1 MNKIQN
7 ISVKIYALVCPNSG
21 NIRYIG
27 ITKRSLKV
35 RLSEHMKERHVNKRC
50 SWIRSLKNNNL
61 KPEIILL
68 DEVSSDYDFWEQH
81 YISLFSS
88 FGFNLVNGTLG
99 GMYKANLTQEVKNK
113 LSESKKKYKFTPE
126 HLANMREA
134 AKQRRGTKLTSEHIE
149 KVAQKLRGRKHTNE
163 TKLKISVAQ
172 LGRKFTNEE
181 KATCRKSSKSKKP
194 ILQIDMNGKV
204 VRQWVSLRQAQVEGG
219 FHRGHIKSCIIGEY
233 NHHGG
238 YKWMY
243 A

>member
-1 MNKIQN
+1 MDKTQN
-7 ISVKIYALVCPNSG
+7 IPVKIYALICPDNG
-21 NIRYIG
+21 NVRYIG
-27 ITKRSLKV
+27 ITKRSLHV

-50 SWIRSLKNNNL
+50 SWIRSLKNKNL
-61 KPEIILL
+61 KPQIILI
-68 DEVSSDYDFWEQH
+68 DEVNSDYDFWEQH

-88 FGFNLVNGTLG
+88 FGFNLVNGTFG
-99 GMYKANLTQEVKNK
+99 GMYKATLTQEVKNK
-113 LSESKKKYKFTPE
+113 LSDSKKKYKFTTE
-126 HLANMREA
+126 HLTNTREA
-134 AKQRRGTKLTSEHIE
+134 AKRRRGIKLSAEHIE
-149 KVAQKLRGRKHTNE
+149 KVSQKLRGRKHSHE
-163 TKLKISVAQ
+163 TKLKMSLAQ
-172 LGRKFTNEE
+172 YGRKFTNEE
-181 KATCRKSSKSKKP
+181 KENCRQSSKSKKA

>member
-1 MNKIQN
+1 MDKTQN
-7 ISVKIYALVCPNSG
+7 MPVKIYALVCPNSA

-27 ITKRSLKV
+27 ITKRSLNV

-68 DEVSSDYDFWEQH
+68 DEVNSDYDFWEQH

-99 GMYKANLTQEVKNK
+99 GMYKSNMTLEVKKK
-113 LSESKKKYKFTPE
+113 LSESKKKYKFTDE
-126 HLANMREA
+126 HLSNMREA
-134 AKQRRGTKLTSEHIE
+134 SKRRRGINLSADHVK
-149 KVAQKLRGRKHTNE
+149 KVVQKLRGRKHSHE
-163 TKLKISVAQ
+163 TKLKMSIAQ
-172 LGRKFTNEE
+172 SGRKFTEE
-181 KATCRKSSKSKKP
+181 QKKKCSKSSKSKKP

-204 VRQWVSLRQAQVEGG
+204 VKKWDSLRQAQIKGG
-219 FHRGHIKSCIIGEY
+219 FHRGHIISCIIGEY
-233 NHHGG
+233 NQHGG